1 VAQYKIPQN
10 VGLEDK
16 IVGPLTLRQLIML
29 AVGFGISYVLFAILS
44 KLYELNFIEYGV
56 IALPGLLAVAFALI
70 KINDIPLLKYLFLFL
85 EFSIKPKKRVWDH
98 RGISSIVAP
107 DLDEDDKTVTPTFA
121 TELDEKAKK
130 AANLKELTRMLDSGE
145 FQNVKDVQHEDID
158 VSNDDDLVTQAYFG
172 DKKKIDESPTKNMY
186 WRTKKSQLKR
196 LEMLASLPT
205 TELKKG
211 TKEADIAKEQIRQ
224 AKAEAESENQK
235 PVQVSAPVIKQK
247 PVQISAPAVTQKP
260 APQTK
265 QEKPSILG
273 QQKTNTVKPV
283 NVVASPKNQ
292 TMVKQNAP
300 VVKKTEIPKQQAP
313 VQNQNSPRKRQRQIP
328 QPVRKDN
335 HINTTN
341 KNQPAQYLPKESPK
355 PSNGG
360 KPKSAQP
367 KPEKPKDGKIG
378 EFDFKELQ
386 KGEIEINLD

>member
-1 VAQYKIPQN
+1 MAQYKIPQN

-29 AVGFGISYVLFAILS
+29 AVGFGISYVLFALLN
-44 KLYELNFIEYGV
+44 KLYELNVIEYAV

-107 DLDEDDKTVTPTFA
+107 DLGEDDKTVAPTFVN
-121 TELDEKAKK
+121 ELNEKAKK
-130 AANLKELTRMLDSGE
+130 AANLKELTRMLDSGAPAGAE
-145 FQNVKDVQHEDID
+145 DIKHEDID

-172 DKKKIDESPTKNMY
+172 DKKKIEESPTKNMY

-196 LEMLASLPT
+196 LEILASLPT

-224 AKAEAESENQK
+224 AKIEAESENKK
-235 PVQVSAPVIKQK
+235 PVQVSAPIVKQK
-247 PVQISAPAVTQKP
+247 PVQISAPVITQKP

-265 QEKPSILG
+265 QEKPAPLN

-283 NVVASPKNQ
+283 NIVVSTK
-292 TMVKQNAP
+292 KQVTAKQDIP
-300 VVKKTEIPKQQAP
+300 AVKKTETPKQQTSA
-313 VQNQNSPRKRQRQIP
+313 QNQSIPRKRQRQVP
-328 QPVRKDN
+328 QPVRRDN

-341 KNQPAQYLPKESPK
+341 KNQPAQYLPKESSK

-367 KPEKPKDGKIG
+367 KPEKPKDGKVG